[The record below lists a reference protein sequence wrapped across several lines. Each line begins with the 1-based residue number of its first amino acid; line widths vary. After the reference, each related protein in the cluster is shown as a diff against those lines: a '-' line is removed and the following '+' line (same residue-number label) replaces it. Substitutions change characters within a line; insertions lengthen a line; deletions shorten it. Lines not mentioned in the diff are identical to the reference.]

1 MRGAGWTLLSAL
13 GTRGVS
19 LVGTLLLTRFLA
31 PDVQGEV
38 TAAFIFVLTPHWAT
52 MPLVQYL
59 VARPKSVAGPDVGF
73 HVTVAHLTLGFTV
86 LALAALTSGV
96 AGRYFGVPEMARYAP
111 GFAVALGLERIGTI
125 AERTLARDL
134 RFRPIA
140 VARSA
145 SELGYSASSIAFAA
159 LGFGGMS
166 IVYGNIVR
174 GLLFCPIL
182 VFASNRGAWLTPTP
196 LKLSTFRP
204 IFAFGLPLCVSYLA
218 VIVSRRWDNM
228 VITKMY
234 GPAVAGLYNLAYN
247 LADVPALQVAEQI
260 GDVLMPS
267 LSQLAPG
274 DRKAAVV
281 RVAGLL
287 ALLVFPLAVGLG
299 AVAPTIESLFSA
311 SWRGVGPMLAVL
323 AAMSITRPI
332 AVSIVGPY
340 LQVEGRTR
348 VVMVLGL
355 AQIALLMGGLLTVG
369 RLGPL
374 WACAAVGIAFA
385 LYTLISL
392 LILRALDGV
401 AIGRLLLRCVPPF
414 VASMP
419 MIVAILAFRAAI
431 SRFELPGALRLAL
444 EITLGAVTYVASAF
458 VVARP
463 LARELVE
470 TVRDAL
476 RRRRDSDGVPEAS
489 S

>member
-1 MRGAGWTLLSAL
+1 M
-13 GTRGVS
+13 
-19 LVGTLLLTRFLA
+19 
-31 PDVQGEV
+31 
-38 TAAFIFVLTPHWAT
+38 
-52 MPLVQYL
+52 
-59 VARPKSVAGPDVGF
+59 
-73 HVTVAHLTLGFTV
+73 TVAHLAIGFTV

-111 GFAVALGLERIGTI
+111 GFAVALGLERVGTI

-140 VARSA
+140 AARSA

-159 LGFGGMS
+159 LGFGGMA

-182 VFASNRGAWLTPTP
+182 VVASNRAAWLTVTP
-196 LKLSTFRP
+196 LRLATFRP
-204 IFAFGLPLCVSYLA
+204 IFAFGLPLCISYLA

-234 GPAVAGLYNLAYN
+234 GPAIAGLYNLAYN

-267 LSQLAPG
+267 LSQLAP
-274 DRKAAVV
+274 DERKAAVV

-287 ALLVFPLAVGLG
+287 AILVFPLAVGLG

-311 SWRGVGPMLAVL
+311 SWRGVAPMLAVL

-340 LQVEGRTR
+340 LQVAGRTR

-355 AQIALLMGGLLTVG
+355 VQTALLMGGLFTLG

-374 WACAAVGIAFA
+374 WACAAVGLAFA
-385 LYTLISL
+385 LYTLVSL
-392 LILRALDGV
+392 LVLRALDGV
-401 AIGRLLLRCVPPF
+401 AVGRLLLRCVPPLL
-414 VASMP
+414 ASVP
-419 MIVAILAFRAAI
+419 MVMAILALRTATT
-431 SRFELPGALRLAL
+431 RFELPGALRLAF
-444 EITLGAVTYVASAF
+444 EIALGAVAYVASAF

-463 LARELVE
+463 LARELIE

-476 RRRRDSDGVPEAS
+476 RRRRDRDAEPETTT
-489 S
+489 